1 MLELNKNEEFIKE
14 YGTYYLIKVK
24 CPENKSYN
32 TTVSKWKQTSS
43 ERVIR
48 YEMDK
53 RLNNKKY
60 HIS

>member
-1 MLELNKNEEFIKE
+1 MLELNKNEKFVKE
-14 YGTYYLIKVK
+14 YDTYYLIKVK
-24 CPENKSYN
+24 CPKNKSYK

-60 HIS
+60 RVS

>member
-1 MLELNKNEEFIKE
+1 MLELNKNEEFVKE
-14 YGTYYLIKVK
+14 YDTYYLIKVK
-24 CPENKSYN
+24 CPENKSYK
-32 TTVSKWKQTSS
+32 TTVSKWKQTSR

-60 HIS
+60 RVS

>member
-1 MLELNKNEEFIKE
+1 MLELNKNEEFVKE
-14 YGTYYLIKVK
+14 YDTYYLIKVK
-24 CPENKSYN
+24 CPKNKSYK

-60 HIS
+60 RVG